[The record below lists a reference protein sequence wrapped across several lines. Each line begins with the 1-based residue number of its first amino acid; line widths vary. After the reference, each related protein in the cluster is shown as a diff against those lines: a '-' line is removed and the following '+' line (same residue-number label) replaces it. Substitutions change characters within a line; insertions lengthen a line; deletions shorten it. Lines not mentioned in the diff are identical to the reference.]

1 MTNEEAKQAFFDR
14 VPVMHNGIKYDHITA
29 IFYSYDTNGKLI
41 VSAQMLDACK
51 KQCNDRKGCV
61 NRKSTV
67 ESEKRV

>member
-51 KQCNDRKGCV
+51 K
-61 NRKSTV
+61 
-67 ESEKRV
+67 